1 MMTTYRALQ
10 TVKTQAGFSTS
21 LTHLPL
27 PEAGENEL
35 LIAVEYSSVNYKDGL
50 SAAGNPGVTRHFP
63 HVPGIDAV
71 GKVSQSNSADF
82 AVGERVLVTG
92 YDLGMN
98 TDGGLAEQLKIPA
111 NWALKLPADLSALNA
126 MALGTAGL
134 TAFLCLDRL
143 QRAGVQKGASIIVS
157 GAGGGV
163 GSVAVALASSQGY
176 KVTASSGKAEQG
188 EWLTALGA
196 AEIIDRREL
205 CEQNKRPM
213 LKPRWDAGID
223 CVGGFTLANMVKQ
236 IAYGGH
242 VSACGLAQSADLP
255 LTVLPFILNGVGLLG
270 VDSVELP
277 LATKQAAWHSLAQ
290 VSDQL
295 GLEKLFTV
303 ISLEQGAEALSEVLT
318 GTVLGRTVVDVNQ

>member
-1 MMTTYRALQ
+1 MTTYRALQ
-10 TVKTQAGFSTS
+10 TVKTDHGFT
-21 LTHLPL
+21 TDMIELPAL
-27 PEAGENEL
+27 EAGDGEL
-35 LIAVEYSSVNYKDGL
+35 VVAVEYSSVNYKDGL
-50 SAAGNPGVTRHFP
+50 SAAGNPGVTRQFP

-71 GKVSQSNSADF
+71 GRVLQSNDDGF
-82 AVGERVLVTG
+82 AVAERVLVTG

-111 NWALKLPADLSALNA
+111 SWALKLPADLSALNA

-134 TAFLCLDRL
+134 TAYLCLDRL
-143 QRAGVQKGASIIVS
+143 ERAGLQKGASIIVS

-163 GSVAVALASSQGY
+163 GSVAVALASSRGY
-176 KVTASSGKAEQG
+176 RVTASSGKAEQG

-196 AEIIDRREL
+196 AEVIDRSEL
-205 CEQNKRPM
+205 SEENKRPM

-236 IAYGGH
+236 ITYGGH

-277 LATKQAAWHSLAQ
+277 LSAKQAAWQALSQ
-290 VSDQL
+290 IDDQL
-295 GLEKLFTV
+295 GLEKLFKV
-303 ISLEQGAEALSEVLT
+303 ISLEQSVDALSEVLT
-318 GTVLGRTVVDVNQ
+318 GSVLGRTVVDVNR